1 MAFLRLDL
9 LGIASD
15 RLWLRWRCLTGIVF
29 CLSRFFSGVKYM
41 RSLSVIALLVATM
54 GMNTALA
61 QVMSVESAQDQ
72 LRNACKAERGT
83 DAETCDCYVDSLAQT
98 LPKDDFEK
106 MVVLAAIAISGDDEK
121 MTQFVE
127 EQELTYDVR
136 NEMLLDT
143 REALTAAE
151 KSCGL

>member
-1 MAFLRLDL
+1 
-9 LGIASD
+9 
-15 RLWLRWRCLTGIVF
+15 
-29 CLSRFFSGVKYM
+29 M

-61 QVMSVESAQDQ
+61 QVLSVESAQDQ

-136 NEMLLDT
+136 NEMLVDT
-143 REALTAAE
+143 RAALTAAE